1 MGFEKC
7 KAAISAAAGRDLTD
21 REMAELFREIDKR
34 AGNINTAEA
43 RLKAAEDI
51 AADVTLAV
59 MLEKRAAA
67 INAQRFIEAKD
78 YIENV
83 WGDKRHEG
91 LQALI
96 VGAEGA
102 RKGSRFSVA
111 ADQHQLTGAYLAGL
125 VHDIRGL
132 SDGHLA
138 VFTSG
143 TLDREIAQALWAI
156 DNPEAPKFKGPKEA
170 QDIAGAIAK
179 WQETARIRMNRAG
192 ALVGKMP
199 GYIARQSHDQR
210 KIYLAGKAK
219 WVADVRGKLDIQ
231 RTIGSMAD
239 KDIEDFLSNVYDGL
253 ASGNH
258 LRTAEGNDG
267 KMGGFKGF
275 ANVAKRVSQE
285 RVLHFKSAD
294 DWFEYNQVY
303 GSGNLRES
311 VIRGLERSAH
321 TTALMRTL
329 GTNPQGMVERLVR
342 DQMGSLKGKPD
353 AERKLKNRIKA
364 IDNRLAEVDGR
375 TRIPV
380 NSTLAQV
387 GAVTRAWQS
396 MAKLG
401 GAVITS
407 ITDLPLMAAELK
419 YQGRN
424 FLSGIGDGIAGLI
437 RGRPKGEQQ
446 EILEALGVYFDSMR
460 GLVINRFSAN
470 DSLGGAMTRAQGT
483 FFKLN
488 GMSWWTEVNKASMAL
503 VMSNRLGTLA
513 KSGWESLPPELTRVL
528 SLYGIDGGKWD
539 ILRSTGAKLADG
551 REYLTPEGLADMDD
565 AMFAAYLK
573 ARGQEPTPKRIATLR
588 EEIAAQ
594 YRAYITDRTDYGV
607 LTPDMRTRAI
617 LRQGTQPGTPLG
629 EVARW
634 VGQFKA
640 FPFAFSQKIIGRA
653 IYGQGADSLGE
664 ALRNGHG
671 EWQAFGQLIGTL
683 TLFGYGAMA
692 TKDMLRGREPR
703 DPLDKDTV
711 MAAMMQGGG
720 LGIYGDFLFGQ
731 ANRYGG
737 STMDTAAGP
746 MAGAV
751 FGGLDLWAG
760 LRSGDKVAADAFRLA
775 VSNTPYLNLFYTR
788 AAMDYA
794 VLYRIQ
800 EALSPGYLRR
810 MEQRMK
816 RENQQEYIVSPSEA
830 VR

>member
-1 MGFEKC
+1 
-7 KAAISAAAGRDLTD
+7 
-21 REMAELFREIDKR
+21 
-34 AGNINTAEA
+34 
-43 RLKAAEDI
+43 
-51 AADVTLAV
+51 
-59 MLEKRAAA
+59 
-67 INAQRFIEAKD
+67 
-78 YIENV
+78 
-83 WGDKRHEG
+83 
-91 LQALI
+91 
-96 VGAEGA
+96 
-102 RKGSRFSVA
+102 
-111 ADQHQLTGAYLAGL
+111 
-125 VHDIRGL
+125 
-132 SDGHLA
+132 
-138 VFTSG
+138 
-143 TLDREIAQALWAI
+143 
-156 DNPEAPKFKGPKEA
+156 
-170 QDIAGAIAK
+170 
-179 WQETARIRMNRAG
+179 
-192 ALVGKMP
+192 
-199 GYIARQSHDQR
+199 
-210 KIYLAGKAK
+210 
-219 WVADVRGKLDIQ
+219 
-231 RTIGSMAD
+231 
-239 KDIEDFLSNVYDGL
+239 
-253 ASGNH
+253 
-258 LRTAEGNDG
+258 
-267 KMGGFKGF
+267 
-275 ANVAKRVSQE
+275 
-285 RVLHFKSAD
+285 
-294 DWFEYNQVY
+294 
-303 GSGNLRES
+303 
-311 VIRGLERSAH
+311 
-321 TTALMRTL
+321 
-329 GTNPQGMVERLVR
+329 VR

-407 ITDLPLMAAELK
+407 VTDLPLMAAELK

-437 RGRPKGEQQ
+437 RGRPKGEQA

-470 DSLGGAMTRAQGT
+470 DSLGGTMTRAQGT

-528 SLYGIDGGKWD
+528 ILYGIDGGKWD

-573 ARGQEPTPKRIATLR
+573 ARGQEPSPKRIATLR

-640 FPFAFSQKIIGRA
+640 FPTAFSQKIIGRA
-653 IYGQGADSLGE
+653 IYGRGADSLGE

-692 TKDMLRGREPR
+692 TKDLLRGREPR

-711 MAAMMQGGG
+711 MAAMLQGGG

-731 ANRYGG
+731 TNKYGG
-737 STMDTAAGP
+737 SPLETAAGP
-746 MAGAV
+746 MAGAAS
-751 FGGLDLWAG
+751 DTIALWQQWKAG
-760 LRSGDKVAADAFRLA
+760 DPAAADALRVV

-788 AAMDYA
+788 AALDYA